1 MKTLDVP
8 VTEPEPENY
17 LGIPE
22 IHQDPETGAL
32 EITYWRQRA
41 RQPRPRPTETEEA
54 RLRLMSYLPDGAR
67 VYHRTTYS
75 QRGSQRY
82 IRFYCVVPTSAGA
95 EKFHGIEDITGLVAR
110 VTASRR
116 APSGANIGAIATR
129 GADAGLLIYNLGYA
143 LRGRNDLRALAL

>member
-1 MKTLDVP
+1 MIEATRTEITQERARAIGASVIDVP
-8 VTEPEPENY
+8 MSEPE
-17 LGIPE
+17 
-22 IHQDPETGAL
+22 
-32 EITYWRQRA
+32 
-41 RQPRPRPTETEEA
+41 PRPRPTETEEA

-143 LRGRNDLRALAL
+143 LRGRHDLRALAL